1 MATLTG
7 IIYDSPKGV
16 QRETHESSALLG
28 SQFRDNRKIPLSRQ
42 ENQASLP
49 LEIKQP

>member
-1 MATLTG
+1 MTTLTG

-16 QRETHESSALLG
+16 EKETHESSALLA
-28 SQFRDNRKIPLSRQ
+28 SQFRDCRKTPLSKQ